1 MTEKELIKLGYKTNT
16 IERFSTKLNHLNNFD
31 IRTVNYYALKVD
43 PIYTANYLYEL
54 VVYTIDIDQANEY
67 AKKYQDR
74 FNDFNL
80 LFLLRAKISHEF
92 IASCP
97 QWLSARDI
105 VLSHAGVINPQ
116 TIELA
121 KTIPQL
127 LTDSIERAFKSGMT
141 AEQIQ
146 AASQDYKSLL
156 DDLEPG
162 KIDRYARLSL
172 ISSVPFDY
180 YQNKLTEGVKP
191 RLILDR
197 YNREQLQDQA
207 TTLAEK
213 LAIKEF
219 NKAALSTYQSMHEL
233 LATRTSH
240 KPIAVY
246 LTTNDDAGD
255 HLLFSAWHEAL
266 SLAENYQLII
276 IEAESQAEILDSL
289 KNIPA
294 KISAIVFSYHGIE
307 QNNTQALTMNAN
319 NLISNKDTK
328 FIQEL
333 DQYLSDDCQA
343 LISCCH
349 SNKVAEMIFKT
360 SKQISKLYAPGT
372 LITYGCL
379 KSLPEPIFFED
390 SSSLLSWQ
398 D

>member
-16 IERFSTKLNHLNNFD
+16 IERFAEQLYQLQGFD

-54 VVYTIDIDQANEY
+54 VVYDIDIDQANEY
-67 AKKYQDR
+67 AQRYQDR

-80 LFLLRAKISHEF
+80 LFVLRAKISHEF

-105 VLSHAGVINPQ
+105 VLNHAGVINSK

-121 KTIPQL
+121 KTIPDL

-146 AASQDYKSLL
+146 AASQDYKSLQ

-191 RLILDR
+191 RLILDH
-197 YNREQLQDQA
+197 YNRDKLQEQA
-207 TTLAEK
+207 K
-213 LAIKEF
+213 LLTDKFSITEF
-219 NKAALSTYQSMHEL
+219 NKVPLCVYQKMNKTL
-233 LATRTSH
+233 KQGQGY

-246 LTTNDDAGD
+246 LTTNDDHGD
-255 HLLFSAWHEAL
+255 YLLFSAWHEAL
-266 SLAENYQLII
+266 SLTENYQLII
-276 IEAESQAEILDSL
+276 IEASSQQEILQSL
-289 KNIPA
+289 ANTPQ
-294 KISAIVFSYHGIE
+294 KISAIVFSYHGDDNKQRLVI
-307 QNNTQALTMNAN
+307 NSNTEINC
-319 NLISNKDTK
+319 KDTK
-328 FIQEL
+328 FVQEL
-333 DQYLSDDCQA
+333 DQYLDDNCLA

-349 SNKVAEMIFKT
+349 SSKIAEMIFKT
-360 SKQISKLYAPGT
+360 SSHISKLYAPGT

-390 SSSLLSWQ
+390 STSLLTWS